1 MAPAL
6 TATIKAEYDDHARVL
21 KKKGGN
27 GVVQAVKRSQV
38 GDTLN
43 ALKSL
48 VRLPAEKAPPCWLA
62 EREWRA
68 EDCIPFSNGILHVPS
83 FLARGDYWISPT
95 PAFFNTHILAFQYD
109 PHAPEPTR
117 WKQFLAELWEDAAC
131 HDLLHEWGG
140 YCMTRDTSL
149 QKYLTMLGVP
159 RGGKGTANW
168 VLGQM
173 VGGNFGSPTYRSI
186 LGKNGLE
193 PLRGRQLAIFPDAKG
208 VPKNILSEF
217 CGMLKAI
224 VGEDALPIDAKY
236 ERVVTEQLKLKV
248 ILQLNEVLAIP
259 DNSAALE
266 ARQLFLHFTKSFVG
280 KEDIHLKSRLAAE
293 FAGIANLFLEGLRRL
308 HGNQGVFTEPQS
320 SKELARLVRRE
331 AVPLRTF
338 VEEACVVD
346 PAFAILTAEMYAAYQ
361 GWAVGNDQEPL
372 KQAQFGTELF
382 EVCRSLK
389 RSQNVGTCKVAPT
402 KWHDDYARPK
412 RPYYY
417 IGITLK

>member
-1 MAPAL
+1 
-6 TATIKAEYDDHARVL
+6 
-21 KKKGGN
+21 
-27 GVVQAVKRSQV
+27 
-38 GDTLN
+38 
-43 ALKSL
+43 
-48 VRLPAEKAPPCWLA
+48 
-62 EREWRA
+62 
-68 EDCIPFSNGILHVPS
+68 
-83 FLARGDYWISPT
+83 
-95 PAFFNTHILAFQYD
+95 
-109 PHAPEPTR
+109 
-117 WKQFLAELWEDAAC
+117 
-131 HDLLHEWGG
+131 
-140 YCMTRDTSL
+140 MTRDTSL

-159 RGGKGTANW
+159 RGGKGTINW
-168 VLGQM
+168 MLGQM

-280 KEDIHLKSRLAAE
+280 KEDIHLKIKLAEE

-308 HGNQGVFTEPQS
+308 HANECVFTEPQS

-338 VEEACVVD
+338 VEEECMVD
-346 PAFAILTAEMYAAYQ
+346 PSYAILTAEIYGAYKS
-361 GWAVGNDQEPL
+361 WSEGNDQEPMRRPD
-372 KQAQFGTELF
+372 FGTELF

-389 RSQNVGTCKVAPT
+389 RSQSVGECKVAPT
-402 KWHDDYARPK
+402 RWLEELENYEKPK

-417 IGITLK
+417 LGITLKPGNGA

>member
-1 MAPAL
+1 
-6 TATIKAEYDDHARVL
+6 
-21 KKKGGN
+21 
-27 GVVQAVKRSQV
+27 
-38 GDTLN
+38 
-43 ALKSL
+43 
-48 VRLPAEKAPPCWLA
+48 
-62 EREWRA
+62 
-68 EDCIPFSNGILHVPS
+68 
-83 FLARGDYWISPT
+83 
-95 PAFFNTHILAFQYD
+95 
-109 PHAPEPTR
+109 
-117 WKQFLAELWEDAAC
+117 
-131 HDLLHEWGG
+131 
-140 YCMTRDTSL
+140 MTRDTSL

-159 RGGKGTANW
+159 RGGKGTINY

-248 ILQLNEVLAIP
+248 ILQLNELLAIP

-266 ARQLFLHFTKSFVG
+266 ARQLFLRFTNSFVG
-280 KEDIHLKSRLAAE
+280 KEDTQLKAALSKE
-293 FAGIANLFLEGLRRL
+293 FSGIANLFLEGLRRL
-308 HGNQGVFTEPQS
+308 HRNKGVFTQPQS

-338 VEEACVVD
+338 VEEECVVD
-346 PAFAILTAEMYAAYQ
+346 PACAIVTGELYAAYQ
-361 GWAVGNDQEPL
+361 AWAKGNDEDELRPT
-372 KQAQFGTELF
+372 QFGKELF
-382 EVCRSLK
+382 AVCRTLE
-389 RSQNVGTCKVAPT
+389 RSQNVGDRKVAPR
-402 KWHDDYARPK
+402 KFVEDVPK

-417 IGITLK
+417 LGIRLK